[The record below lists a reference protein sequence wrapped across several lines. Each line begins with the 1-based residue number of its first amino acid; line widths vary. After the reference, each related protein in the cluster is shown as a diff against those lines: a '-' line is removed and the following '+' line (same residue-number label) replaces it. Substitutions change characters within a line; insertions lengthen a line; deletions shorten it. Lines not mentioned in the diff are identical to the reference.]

1 MYIIIDINLYFIN
14 IIMIESSLQVYDIE
28 QCFTAVIWGV
38 ILSYVKCSFVYR
50 LASAIGSKTAM
61 YNVDKDGDPN
71 ANFNPKTEET
81 ELQYFIKWKNWSHLH
96 NTWESEAG
104 LRDQKVNG
112 LKKLENFIKKEEDLD
127 RWWAADSVFLTICLL
142 DFLLFVW
149 IWSD

>member
-1 MYIIIDINLYFIN
+1 MYIIIDIILYFIN
-14 IIMIESSLQVYDIE
+14 IVMIESSLQVYDIE
-28 QCFTAVIWGV
+28 QSFTAVY
-38 ILSYVKCSFVYR
+38 LRSYLVKYSFVYC
-50 LASAIGSKTAM
+50 LVSAIGSKTAM

-142 DFLLFVW
+142 DFLLFV
-149 IWSD
+149 